1 MTVRQ
6 LMAIYNFP
14 RTIIIDCT
22 TGAILSEIC
31 ECVTDIYVY
40 DNYFVQNYE
49 YIYEAN
55 TLNIFI

>member
-6 LMAIYNFP
+6 LRGNYSFP

-22 TGAILSEIC
+22 TGIALSEIC
-31 ECVTDIYVY
+31 EFDMCMYGY
-40 DNYFVQNYE
+40 DNYLVQNYE
-49 YIYEAN
+49 YIYEVN

>member
-1 MTVRQ
+1 
-6 LMAIYNFP
+6 MAIYNFP

-22 TGAILSEIC
+22 TGIVLSEIC